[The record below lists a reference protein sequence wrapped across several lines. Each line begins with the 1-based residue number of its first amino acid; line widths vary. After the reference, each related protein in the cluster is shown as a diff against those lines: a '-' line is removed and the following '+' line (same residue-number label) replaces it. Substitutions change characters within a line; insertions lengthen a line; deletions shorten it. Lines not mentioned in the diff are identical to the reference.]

1 MRPLSLLA
9 LLLAGLWPQAA
20 LAEPGLLSALR
31 GGGLVI
37 FLRHAETGSSAPD
50 QANAVLGDC
59 ATQRNLDEAGRAQSV
74 AIGAAFRELGIPVSR
89 VLASPFCRTLETAA
103 LAFGGAEPE
112 LGLSLPRHVDAAA
125 HRRMG
130 DSLRALLPEPGFAGN
145 WVLVGHSYH
154 IMGAGGPAPRPQGA
168 AVVLRP
174 EGQGRF
180 AVLGMVPPDGWAGL
194 ARQRFAAAPA
204 PEARSGMP

>member
-1 MRPLSLLA
+1 MLRRLTLLA
-9 LLLAGLWPQAA
+9 LLFASLGAPTAR
-20 LAEPGLLSALR
+20 AEPGLLAALR
-31 GGGLVI
+31 EGGLVI

-59 ATQRNLDEAGRAQSV
+59 ATQRNLDETGRAQSV
-74 AIGAAFRELGIPVSR
+74 AIGAAFRDLGIPVSR
-89 VLASPFCRTLETAA
+89 VLASPYCRTLETAA

-112 LGLSLPRHVDAAA
+112 IGLSLPRHVDAAA
-125 HRRMG
+125 HRAMG
-130 DSLRALLPEPGFAGN
+130 AALRALLPEPGFAGN

-154 IMGAGGPAPRPQGA
+154 MMGAGGPAPQPQGA

-180 AVLGMVPPDGWAGL
+180 TVLAMLPPDGWAGL
-194 ARQRFAAAPA
+194 GRLRFAGTP
-204 PEARSGMP
+204 

>member
-1 MRPLSLLA
+1 MMRRLSLLA
-9 LLLAGLWPQAA
+9 LLLAALAAAPPARAEPALFAA
-20 LAEPGLLSALR
+20 LRE
-31 GGGLVI
+31 GGLVI

-74 AIGAAFRELGIPVSR
+74 AIGAAFRDLGIPVSR
-89 VLASPFCRTLETAA
+89 VLSSPFCRALETAA

-125 HRRMG
+125 HRAMG
-130 DSLRALLPEPGFAGN
+130 DSLRTLLPEPGFAGN
-145 WVLVGHSYH
+145 WVMVGHSYH

-168 AVVLRP
+168 AVILRP
-174 EGQGRF
+174 EGDGRF
-180 AVLGMVPPDGWAGL
+180 TVLGMVPPDGWPAL
-194 ARQRFAAAPA
+194 RRQRFA
-204 PEARSGMP
+204 GMP